1 MAFTVQ
7 NIPDLKNRRAVVTGA
22 TGGLG
27 YQVAG
32 ALAAAGASVVLAG
45 RNAEKGALARA
56 KIAATSDA
64 RISFES
70 LDLASLDSVDA
81 FVRRA
86 LAHRQ
91 PIDILVNNA
100 GLMAPPERRVTED
113 GFELQFGTN
122 HLGHFALT
130 GGLLPLLVAASHARV
145 VPVSSGIAAFGK
157 IDFEDLQSER
167 SYVPNTAYTQS
178 KLANLLFSR
187 GLQQRSDQQG
197 WGIVAASAHPGHART
212 DLIANGAG
220 PPTGAKALLIHVLQ
234 AIASHDAASGALPII
249 QAATASDVAKLDY
262 FGPTRM
268 FQQKGPPGRVALP
281 DRAKDDLKSDRLWS
295 VSEEL
300 TGVRYPRHGLRP

>member
-1 MAFTVQ
+1 MAFTVL
-7 NIPDLKNRRAVVTGA
+7 NIRDLTGSRAVVTGA

-27 YQVAG
+27 YQVAK

-45 RNAEKGALARA
+45 RNPERGALARA
-56 KIAATSDA
+56 KIAVRSNAE
-64 RISFES
+64 IVFER
-70 LDLASLDSVDA
+70 LDLASLDSINA
-81 FVRRA
+81 FVGRA
-86 LAHRQ
+86 LTDRR

-100 GLMAPPERRVTED
+100 GLMAPPDRRLTED

-130 GGLLPLLVAASHARV
+130 GGLLPLLVDASPARV
-145 VPVSSGIAAFGK
+145 VSVSSGIAAFGK

-167 SYVPNTAYTQS
+167 SYVPNTAYMQS

-212 DLIANGAG
+212 DLIVNGAG
-220 PPTGAKALLIHVLQ
+220 PPTGGKALLIRILQ
-234 AIASHDAASGALPII
+234 AIASHDAAAGALPII
-249 QAATASDVAKLDY
+249 LAATASDVAKLDY

-268 FQQKGPPGRVALP
+268 FHQKGPPGRLALP
-281 DRAKDDLKSDRLWS
+281 SKAKEDLTSDRLWS

-300 TGVRYPRHGLRP
+300 TGVRFPRHGLRP